1 VIRTWFKLDPRP
13 LFSLVVR
20 PEIKSTSDL
29 KGKVFAVNAFGFS
42 QAILTEGSSSTYG
55 IEKRRVQAYRRGR
68 NGRPF
73 GNDGKEFGLRNPRAT
88 ARERQDGKSGLSID
102 GEYGGHHCVSH
113 YWTSDTRK

>member
-42 QAILTEGSSSTYG
+42 QAILTEAHLQHMGLKKGEYKLIAAGGTEG
-55 IEKRRVQAYRRGR
+55 HLATMEKNLAQ
-68 NGRPF
+68 
-73 GNDGKEFGLRNPRAT
+73 KNPRAT

>member
-68 NGRPF
+68 TEGR
-73 GNDGKEFGLRNPRAT
+73 LAT
-88 ARERQDGKSGLSID
+88 MEKNLA
-102 GEYGGHHCVSH
+102 
-113 YWTSDTRK
+113 